1 MRYSKK
7 SIVVRCIFIVM
18 GVFLAGFGCACYM
31 KANLGSDPVTAF
43 IQGLGKVLH
52 VSPGMATNVLN
63 VSAFLILLVVGRRLI
78 HIGTIL
84 YTLLLG
90 IFVDAS
96 SALLT
101 AVLGNAPGMPS
112 RIIVLVLG
120 TAAIGFG
127 LGLYQAAE
135 LGIGPTD
142 GINQTIVRVT
152 GLPYRVE
159 RILFDAVMAAAGWL
173 LGGTVFIGTI
183 VGIVAVG
190 PIMAPTITWGKK
202 LLHEENPQRTTRG
215 EH

>member
-1 MRYSKK
+1 MRDSKK
-7 SIVVRCIFIVM
+7 RIGIRCIIIVA

-43 IQGLGKVLH
+43 IQGLGNVLH
-52 VSPGMATNVLN
+52 VTPGMATNVLN
-63 VSAFLILLVVGRRLI
+63 ITAFLILLAVGRRLI

-90 IFVDAS
+90 MFVDAS
-96 SALLT
+96 SLLLG
-101 AVLGNAPGMPS
+101 AVLGDTPGLAA
-112 RIIVLVLG
+112 RVIVLALG
-120 TAAIGFG
+120 TVSIGFG

-142 GINQTIVRVT
+142 GINQTIVKVT

-183 VGIVAVG
+183 VGIAAVG

-202 LLHEENPQRTTRG
+202 MLNQEGETTKEEKA
-215 EH
+215 

>member
-7 SIVVRCIFIVM
+7 SMAVRCVVIAA

-31 KANLGSDPVTAF
+31 KADLGSDPVTAF

-52 VSPGMATNVLN
+52 VTPGMATNVLN
-63 VSAFLILLVVGRRLI
+63 ISAFLILLIVGRGLI

-90 IFVDAS
+90 MFVDVS
-96 SALLT
+96 SFLLGAAL
-101 AVLGNAPGMPS
+101 GDAPGLAA
-112 RIIVLVLG
+112 RVIVLALG
-120 TAAIGFG
+120 TVAIGFG

-142 GINQTIVRVT
+142 GINQTIVKVT

-183 VGIVAVG
+183 VGIAAVG

-202 LLHEENPQRTTRG
+202 LLNQEGEITKEEKA
-215 EH
+215 